1 MLAIIV
7 DVISIIKPEINKSS
21 KGKSLILIEVIIYFL
36 KITLM
41 FFYSRKIYKVIVNLN
56 SWEFFLFYKKV
67 M

>member
-41 FFYSRKIYKVIVNLN
+41 FFYSRKIHKVIVNLN
-56 SWEFFLFYKKV
+56 S
-67 M
+67 